1 MSFKSMNFIHC
12 VAASFCTTSAFA
24 QPIDVQTLLDQGRFD
39 EAKGQLQTQL
49 ADQPN
54 NHDAR
59 LALGVTTFLH
69 GIEEFSQTTYRFGVR
84 DVTQDFAMMG
94 PVFSLPI
101 RPNPS
106 PEPVAADDV
115 VAMFERFAAALEE
128 VDTILQ
134 PIGDAPAKMTLRLG
148 TVRMDLNA
156 DGKLAEDENLWRFVQ
171 AIIDPPGQRD
181 PWGQQDHFEGIEFE
195 EDAPE
200 FVDPQAE
207 GFVLGLDTA
216 DAYWLR
222 GYCNVM
228 GGVADILLAY
238 DGTELFNRTAHLFF
252 ENPTT
257 PYPWLAK
264 TDAGH
269 NGWFNANDVLDFV
282 ALIHLLNQPLRD
294 AGRMENAHAHFKQVI
309 AISRLNWN
317 AILAETDDDHEWVPS
332 PDQTGVLPIR
342 LTSDQIASWQT
353 FLDEADRILDGE
365 TLLPFWR
372 GGPAGLGSV
381 HPTLGVNLKRVFTE
395 PTAFDLMLWFQGT
408 AAQPY
413 LEEGPRT
420 QADFWRELNQEFGR
434 NFLGFS
440 FWIN

>member
-1 MSFKSMNFIHC
+1 MKHLACLTLI
-12 VAASFCTTSAFA
+12 ASSLHLPLYA
-24 QPIDVQTLLDQGRFD
+24 QPLDVQELLDAGQFD
-39 EAKGQLQTQL
+39 EAKAQLRAQL
-49 ADQPN
+49 AESPGD
-54 NHDAR
+54 HDAR

-84 DVTQDFAMMG
+84 DVTRDFAMMG
-94 PVFSLPI
+94 PSFSLPV
-101 RPNPS
+101 RVNPN

-128 VDTILQ
+128 VDTILE

-156 DGKLAEDENLWRFVQ
+156 DGELADDENLWRFVQ
-171 AIIDPPGQRD
+171 AIVDPPQRQD
-181 PWGQQDHFEGIEFE
+181 PWMQQEGDFGDIDFE
-195 EDAPE
+195 EDGPN

-228 GGVADILLAY
+228 GGVADMILAY

-252 ENPTT
+252 ENPVT
-257 PYPWLAK
+257 PYPWLVK
-264 TDAGH
+264 TDAGN
-269 NGWFNANDVLDFV
+269 NGWFNENDVLDFI
-282 ALIHLLNQPLRD
+282 ALLHLVNQPLRD
-294 AGRMENAHAHFKQVI
+294 ADRMRDAHAHFKQVV
-309 AISRLNWN
+309 AISRLNWD
-317 AILAETDDDHEWVPS
+317 AILAETDDFYEWVPN

-342 LTSDQIASWQT
+342 LTPEQIDSWQT

-372 GGPAGLGSV
+372 GGPDGLGSV
-381 HPTLGVNLKRVFTE
+381 HPTLGVNLKRVLTE
-395 PTAFDLMLWFQGT
+395 PTPFDLMLWFQGT

-420 QADFWRELNQEFGR
+420 QGDFWRQLNREFGR